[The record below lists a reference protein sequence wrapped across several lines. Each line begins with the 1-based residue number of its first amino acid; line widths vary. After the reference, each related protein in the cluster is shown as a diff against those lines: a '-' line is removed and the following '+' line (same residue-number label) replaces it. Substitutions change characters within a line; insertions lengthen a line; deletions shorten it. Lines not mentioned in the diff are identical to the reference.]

1 MFLDCS
7 VLFCFLSLHLCCC
20 IPSNQNIRVLD
31 NAGLVNWDH
40 NRGLE
45 NFDIISMVDVL
56 TVVVSY
62 LWVKILE
69 KQVPYW
75 KLLGYNDIFFNWT
88 ELEVAE
94 RYLQWV
100 FFCVITRMFFSSV
113 LENSQ
118 PWIKTS
124 SDAASTIHSFY
135 LFNEQKVI
143 AYE

>member
-20 IPSNQNIRVLD
+20 ILSNQNIRVLD

-62 LWVKILE
+62 
-69 KQVPYW
+69 
-75 KLLGYNDIFFNWT
+75 F
-88 ELEVAE
+88 
-94 RYLQWV
+94 
-100 FFCVITRMFFSSV
+100 
-113 LENSQ
+113 
-118 PWIKTS
+118 
-124 SDAASTIHSFY
+124 
-135 LFNEQKVI
+135 
-143 AYE
+143 